1 VEEPAV
7 PDPGAA
13 WVPPPGGLARRTARN
28 AVVAAVAQVVGKVG
42 TLVWTLLAAR
52 ELGEGAFG
60 AFSFAFA
67 LAVLVSAVAEWGFDP
82 VLVNRGSRTP
92 ERLSELFTLAL
103 AWELAVGIPVF
114 AMATVG
120 AAFTEPGVHFRA
132 ALVVLMASVLVD
144 ICSDTCRA
152 ASAARQ
158 SQGGTSVALVLQ
170 RIVTAAVAAVVLLA
184 GGGLLA
190 LCVVLLAGAVFG
202 LLAHA
207 VALRRLDVHIRPAAV
222 NRPALRDFIGRTWA
236 IGASALVLMALFRL
250 DAVLLGAMEGA
261 AAVGIYAAAYKL
273 LETVLFVAFSV
284 KNAVFPV
291 MSASTDAGLVS
302 RALDA
307 GMSMT
312 AVVYLP
318 FAVVC
323 LVDASAVLDLLYGE
337 PYATESAGAVRWLA
351 LAPLVYAL
359 ATFGNSGLQAR
370 QRTRGMLVAAVVATV
385 VNVALNILLIPQ
397 YAGTAAAAVTT
408 GSYVIE
414 AVVVVAYLRGVDV
427 PVAVLRPLVEPG
439 VAAVVM
445 AGLLLVVPGPFLGS
459 LAVALVGYAGTWL
472 LLARWRRPE
481 QLRVLTG
488 VLSRA

>member
-1 VEEPAV
+1 MEEPAV

-13 WVPPPGGLARRTARN
+13 WVPPTGGLARRTARN
-28 AVVAAVAQVVGKVG
+28 AVVAAVAQVIGKVG

-52 ELGEGAFG
+52 ELGESAFG
-60 AFSFAFA
+60 AFSYAFA
-67 LAVLVSAVAEWGFDP
+67 LAVLISAVAEWGFDP
-82 VLVNRGSRTP
+82 VLINRGSRAP
-92 ERLSELFTLAL
+92 ERLSDLFTLAL
-103 AWELAVGIPVF
+103 TWELAVGVPVF
-114 AMATVG
+114 AVATVG
-120 AAFTEPGVHFRA
+120 AAVTEPGMYFRA
-132 ALVVLMASVLVD
+132 ALVVLMVSVLVD

-158 SQGGTSVALVLQ
+158 SQGGTSLALVLQ
-170 RIVTAAVAAVVLLA
+170 RIVTAVVAAVVLLA
-184 GGGLLA
+184 GGDLLA
-190 LCVVLLAGAVFG
+190 LCLVLLAGSVFG

-207 VALRRLDVHIRPAAV
+207 FALRRLDVHIRPRAV
-222 NRPALRDFIGRTWA
+222 TRPALRDFIGQTWV

-250 DAVLLGAMEGA
+250 DAVLLGAMQGA

-291 MSASTDAGLVS
+291 MSASTDPRLVS

-307 GMSMT
+307 GLSMT

-337 PYATESAGAVRWLA
+337 PYATESVGAVRWLA
-351 LAPLVYAL
+351 LAPLVYAF

-385 VNVALNILLIPQ
+385 ANVALNLALIPHF
-397 YAGTAAAAVTT
+397 AGTAAAAITT
-408 GSYVIE
+408 GSYLVE
-414 AVVVVAYLRGVDV
+414 AVVVVVYLRGGDV
-427 PVAVLRPLVEPG
+427 PVAVLRPLIEPG
-439 VAAVVM
+439 AAALVM
-445 AGLLLVVPGPFLGS
+445 TALLLLVPGPFLAS
-459 LAVALVGYAGTWL
+459 LAVASVGYAVTWL

-481 QLRVLTG
+481 QIQVLTG

>member
-1 VEEPAV
+1 
-7 PDPGAA
+7 
-13 WVPPPGGLARRTARN
+13 
-28 AVVAAVAQVVGKVG
+28 VAQVVGKLG

-52 ELGEGAFG
+52 QLGEAAFG
-60 AFSFAFA
+60 AFSYAFA
-67 LAVLVSAVAEWGFDP
+67 LAVLVSAIAEWGFDP

-103 AWELAVGIPVF
+103 TWELTVGVPVF
-114 AMATVG
+114 AIATVG
-120 AAFTEPGVHFRA
+120 AAVTEPGVHFRA
-132 ALVVLMASVLVD
+132 ALVVLMVSVLVD

-158 SQGGTSVALVLQ
+158 SQAGTSIALVMQ
-170 RIVTAAVAAVVLLA
+170 RIATAVVAAVVLLA

-190 LCVVLLAGAVFG
+190 LCVVLLGGSVFG
-202 LLAHA
+202 LVAHA
-207 VALRRLDVHIRPAAV
+207 VALRRLDVHIRPSAIH
-222 NRPALRDFIGRTWA
+222 RPALADYIGRTWA

-250 DAVLLGAMEGA
+250 DAVLLGAMQDA
-261 AAVGIYAAAYKL
+261 AAVGIYAAAYRL

-284 KNAVFPV
+284 KSAVFPV
-291 MSASTDAGLVS
+291 MSASTDPGIVA

-307 GMSMT
+307 GMAMT

-323 LVDASAVLDLLYGE
+323 LVDASAVLDLLFGE
-337 PYATESAGAVRWLA
+337 PYATQSAGAVRWLA
-351 LAPLVYAL
+351 LAPLVYAF

-370 QRTRGMLVAAVVATV
+370 QRTRGMLVAALVATV
-385 VNVALNILLIPQ
+385 VNVALNVALIPH

-408 GSYVIE
+408 GSYIVEAIVVI
-414 AVVVVAYLRGVDV
+414 AYLRGVEV
-427 PVAVLRPLVEPG
+427 PVAVLRPLIEPG
-439 VAAVVM
+439 VAALVM
-445 AGLLLVVPGPFLGS
+445 AALLRLVPGPFLGS
-459 LAVALVGYAGTWL
+459 LAVALVAYTLTWV